1 MACSASVG
9 RSAVV
14 TARGDVYVMECHR
27 HTTAKTHF
35 GPIRQVVVQAVGATY
50 VTDDGVVH
58 DPRDIIAFSGLGRVP
73 VLMVAC
79 GKEHTA
85 ALSESGHVFTFG
97 RGCEGQ
103 LGRGS
108 GTHDESPAFLQS
120 DKFADERIVFI
131 ACGDHFTA
139 ALSPARVYTWGANER
154 GQLGLGTVNRSTVPQ
169 RVDAQAF
176 GGAAPVFLAA
186 GQDFMAAVTPDGSMY
201 TWGCNRHGQ
210 LGRGFDD
217 MVASPRCVWFV
228 LKDPDMDFAA
238 GFPREPAV
246 MAACGNAHTLL
257 LTMKG
262 EVFASG
268 MAQSGQLGLGDKWQ
282 RHWFERVRV
291 GSFDGQEVM
300 TVAADLD
307 VSMAVTRSGDV
318 YQVTVCF
325 SSLTCCGGITK
336 EIT

>member
-1 MACSASVG
+1 MACSASFG
-9 RSAVV
+9 RSAIV
-14 TARGDVYVMECHR
+14 TARGDVYVMECYSR
-27 HTTAKTHF
+27 TTVKTFPGH
-35 GPIRQVVVQAVGATY
+35 IRQVVAHVRGATY
-50 VTDDGVVH
+50 VTDDSRVH
-58 DPRDIIAFSGLGRVP
+58 DPRDIIAFSGLGHVP

-103 LGRGS
+103 LGRGA
-108 GTHDESPAFLQS
+108 GTHDESPAFLQP

-131 ACGDHFTA
+131 ACGDYFTA
-139 ALSPARVYTWGANER
+139 ALSAARVYTWGNNR
-154 GQLGLGTVNRSTVPQ
+154 FGQLGLGTVVPSTVPQ
-169 RVDAQAF
+169 RVDALAF
-176 GGAAPVFLAA
+176 GASAPVFLAA

-217 MVASPRCVWFV
+217 RVATPQRVWFV
-228 LKDPDMDFAA
+228 LKDPEAQ
-238 GFPREPAV
+238 REPAV

-257 LTMKG
+257 LTTKG

-268 MAQSGQLGLGDKWQ
+268 MGRAGQLGLGDNWQ
-282 RHWFERVRV
+282 RHWFQRVCV
-291 GSFDGQEVM
+291 GASGGQEVA
-300 TVAADLD
+300 TVAADLN

-318 YQVTVCF
+318 YQV
-325 SSLTCCGGITK
+325 SLWCYLL
-336 EIT
+336 

>member
-1 MACSASVG
+1 MACSASFG
-9 RSAVV
+9 RTAVV
-14 TARGDVYVMECHR
+14 TARGDVYVMESHH
-27 HTTAKTHF
+27 HTTMKTF
-35 GPIRQVVVQAVGATY
+35 SGSIRQVVVHVVGATY

-58 DPRDIIAFSGLGRVP
+58 DPTDIIPFSGLRHVQ

-103 LGRGS
+103 LGRGA
-108 GTHDESPAFLQS
+108 GTHDESPAFIQP

-131 ACGDHFTA
+131 ACGGHFTA
-139 ALSPARVYTWGANER
+139 ALSAARVYTWGANDR
-154 GQLGLGTVNRSTVPQ
+154 GQLGLGTVVPSTVPQ
-169 RVDAQAF
+169 RVDIQAF

-217 MVASPRCVWFV
+217 RVTSPRCVWFV

-246 MAACGNAHTLL
+246 MAACGDAHTLL
-257 LTMKG
+257 LTMGGK
-262 EVFASG
+262 VFASG
-268 MAQSGQLGLGDKWQ
+268 MAQSGQLGLGDNWQ

-291 GSFDGQEVM
+291 GAFGGQEVAA
-300 TVAADLD
+300 VAADMN

-325 SSLTCCGGITK
+325 SSLTCCGGIAK